1 MRSHVESARGL
12 APDVHQIPKLGKH
25 RQDVNRIILSH
36 AHLDHA
42 GSARRLVD
50 EAGLRGVSVHSAY
63 AESIRTGRAPSTD
76 PTTTRGRI
84 VSRLPNG
91 HFPPG
96 HISLLHQSS
105 GVLLTGDSLFNVR
118 PRLSWSIG
126 LACSSSEMAKRSAQR
141 LADLEYDAAA
151 FTYGPELRIGARE
164 AVRGFLRREQ
174 PR

>member
-1 MRSHVESARGL
+1 MRAARVASSMRPGCGASAFT
-12 APDVHQIPKLGKH
+12 APM
-25 RQDVNRIILSH
+25 
-36 AHLDHA
+36 
-42 GSARRLVD
+42 
-50 EAGLRGVSVHSAY
+50 
-63 AESIRTGRAPSTD
+63 
-76 PTTTRGRI
+76 
-84 VSRLPNG
+84 PNG
-91 HFPPG
+91 NFAPG

-126 LACSSSEMAKRSAQR
+126 LACSSFEMAKRSAQR